1 MSDSVTKYYEMM
13 KDGDPTVRKVVDLF
27 QERSQK
33 GIAKYGT
40 TLSGNPLSL
49 IEWLEHAKEEAMD
62 QVLYLQRA
70 IDELRNRPNSI

>member
-13 KDGDPTVRKVVDLF
+13 KDGDPTVRKVVELF
-27 QERSQK
+27 HKRSEK
-33 GIAKYGT
+33 GIQKYGT
-40 TLSGNPLSL
+40 TLAGNPLSL

-70 IDELRNRPNSI
+70 IDELNDRQSSI